1 MNKPFQMKEQFKPRR
16 YTACN
21 RKQIFFIATTKPSTI
36 IYSPTIGTISEL
48 PASHSNQQSTTSNQP
63 YLLPT
68 LPCNQPCRFPRA
80 TNLNGYIIV
89 DQLNPEVKLILFQ
102 TGRVSWNE
110 STSINILFTN
120 TKESSEKFWSF
131 FSQFKT
137 AF

>member
-1 MNKPFQMKEQFKPRR
+1 MKEQFKPRR

-48 PASHSNQQSTTSNQP
+48 PASLSNQQSTTSNQH

-89 DQLNPEVKLILFQ
+89 DQLNPEVKFILFQ